1 MHGGAQCAAVYRV
14 ALSLTRLKRLSSRS
28 VSSNGVCEVWGVL
41 FFFFYFFKGVGFG
54 CVCVVYGLSGVFFPT
69 PGFRFFA

>member
-28 VSSNGVCEVWGVL
+28 VGSNGVCKVWGVL
-41 FFFFYFFKGVGFG
+41 FFFFFTFLRVL
-54 CVCVVYGLSGVFFPT
+54 GLGVFV
-69 PGFRFFA
+69 